1 MEEHK
6 KLRPETRIIEEGYD
20 HKLAMNSAKPPLYLT
35 STFVFDSSEQG
46 ARFFDVTHGHG
57 SPEDAGLIYS
67 RIGNPNL
74 SVFESRV
81 RVFDGGEAA
90 AAFSSGMSAISTM
103 LMALF
108 DPDSYLAYAEP
119 LYGGTEEFLDTIA
132 TKLGIRNVP
141 IRAGDHAAKALV
153 ELAER
158 EGPPWMV
165 FLETPANPSIEM
177 TDISAVA
184 EAARSIEENSRRPL
198 VAVDNTFLGPIF
210 QQPLKHGADLVV
222 YSCTKFIGG
231 HSDFVGG
238 ALIGDGQNIRQVKG
252 FRSKIGT
259 TMNPFSAWL
268 SCRSLETL
276 DIRMRRSNDTAM
288 KIAAELEKHPS
299 VLQVNYPELFPEGS
313 NQRKIYEKQCSGPG
327 ALISFDLASKKAAFA
342 FLDALEVF
350 TLAVSLGGNE
360 SLAEHPA
367 AHTHSGIPAE
377 IRAKIGVGEG
387 LARLSIGLEHP
398 DDLIA
403 DVLQALEK
411 I

>member
-1 MEEHK
+1 MTRRK
-6 KLRPETRIIEEGYD
+6 NLKPETRIIEEGYQ

-57 SPEDAGLIYS
+57 SPEDGGLIYS

-74 SVFESRV
+74 SIFESRV

-103 LMALF
+103 LMTLF

-119 LYGGTEEFLDTIA
+119 LYGGTEEFLAAIA
-132 TKLGIRNVP
+132 PKLGIRSLP

-177 TDISAVA
+177 TDIGDVA
-184 EAARSIEENSRRPL
+184 EAAHSMEEKGRRPL

-210 QQPLKHGADLVV
+210 QQPLKHAADLVV

-238 ALIGDGQNIRQVKG
+238 ALIGSEEHIKRVKG
-252 FRSKIGT
+252 YRSKIGT
-259 TMNPFSAWL
+259 TMDPFSAWL
-268 SCRSLETL
+268 GCRSLETL
-276 DIRMRRSNDTAM
+276 DVRMRRSNETA
-288 KIAAELEKHPS
+288 KRIAAELDKHPS
-299 VLQVNYPELFPEGS
+299 VLSVNYPELFPEGS
-313 NQRKIYEKQCSGPG
+313 TQRAIYEKQCTGSG

-398 DDLIA
+398 DDLLA
-403 DVLQALEK
+403 DIFQALEK